1 MPDQLLSD
9 RIPGQS
15 VMVQALMTHR
25 LDPPRTFL
33 GRLLGASPLG
43 KDSGPWYQGA
53 LGEISVAGRLA
64 TLGPGWTVLHSVPV
78 GNGSSDID
86 HIIIGPGGVFT
97 INTKNHA
104 SQPVWV
110 AGRTFMVAGQ
120 KKRHIPNALYEAG
133 RASQLLSRAVNG
145 PVRVRPLIAVV
156 NPKSLTIKEAPSEAI
171 VLTDAQLVRWLRS
184 RPPVLGPDMLARLE
198 MAAIQPRTW
207 RQRPLDQEDALAV
220 WKDFESLRLMV
231 EQARKRRAICALA
244 VPAAALVAVSS
255 GIPGHILQVL
265 FQR

>member
-15 VMVQALMTHR
+15 VMVQALRTHR
-25 LDPPRTFL
+25 MDPPRTFL
-33 GRLLGASPLG
+33 RRLLGASPLS
-43 KDSGPWYQGA
+43 KDSGPWYLGA
-53 LGEISVAGRLA
+53 LGEIAVAGRLG

-110 AGRTFMVAGQ
+110 ARRTFMVAGQ

-133 RASQLLSRAVNG
+133 RASQLLSRAVNV
-145 PVRVRPLIAVV
+145 PVRVRPLIVVV
-156 NPKSLTIKEAPSEAI
+156 NPKSLTIKEAPSEAA
-171 VLTDAQLVRWLRS
+171 VLTDAQLVPWLRS

-198 MAAIQPRTW
+198 KAAIQPRTW
-207 RQRPLDQEDALAV
+207 RKRPLDHEDALTV

-231 EQARKRRAICALA
+231 EQARKRRAICVLA
-244 VPAAALVAVSS
+244 VPVAAVVALSS
-255 GIPGHILQVL
+255 GIPGHILQLVL
-265 FQR
+265 QR